1 MAAYKWSDMNN
12 LNLVRGLVLMAIGLL
27 FGLASRRYEIGELS
41 RAGPGLF
48 PLIVSCLVFLIG
60 LITVVRARFVTPVPV
75 NYNMKNIAL
84 VLAGLCG
91 FALLSTYVNM
101 IVAIIF
107 LVFCSSFAATT
118 YSVVRNLKISAG
130 LIVIAFMFKNL
141 LGLQLPLY

>member
-1 MAAYKWSDMNN
+1 MNN
-12 LNLVRGLVLMAIGLL
+12 LNLVRGLVLMAIALL

-91 FALLSTYVNM
+91 FALLSEHVNM
-101 IVAIIF
+101 IVGILF
-107 LVFCSSFAATT
+107 LAFCSSFAATT

-130 LIVIAFMFKNL
+130 LIAIAFMFKNL

>member
-1 MAAYKWSDMNN
+1 MNN
-12 LNLVRGLVLMAIGLL
+12 LNLVRGLVLMAIALL
-27 FGLASRRYEIGELS
+27 FGLVSRTYGIGEFS

-48 PLIVSCLVFLIG
+48 PLTVSCLVFLIG

-84 VLAGLCG
+84 VLTGLCG
-91 FALLSTYVNM
+91 FALLSSYVNM
-101 IVAIIF
+101 IVGILF

-118 YSVVRNLKISAG
+118 YSVVRNLKIAAG
-130 LIVIAFMFKNL
+130 LIVIAFMFRNL

>member
-1 MAAYKWSDMNN
+1 MNN
-12 LNLVRGLVLMAIGLL
+12 LNLVRGLVLMAIALL

>member
-48 PLIVSCLVFLIG
+48 PMIVSCLVFLIG

-91 FALLSTYVNM
+91 FALLSEHVNM
-101 IVAIIF
+101 IVGILF
-107 LVFCSSFAATT
+107 LAFCSSFAATT

-130 LIVIAFMFKNL
+130 LIAIAFMFKNL